1 MEYGSAS
8 LVIIVSQT
16 RQFVFDVGLFT
27 TIASFG
33 RRTLDPLSNMPASIK
48 DAIPVCTMIAFLDK
62 TAAIAMDTVVQPER
76 VIFCFTMYRCPPK
89 IIES

>member
-1 MEYGSAS
+1 MEYGSAL

-16 RQFVFDVGLFT
+16 RQFVFDVSQFT

-33 RRTLDPLSNMPASIK
+33 RRTPDPLSNMPASIR
-48 DAIPVCTMIAFLDK
+48 DAVPVCTMIAVLDK
-62 TAAIAMDTVVQPER
+62 TAAIAMDIVVQPER
-76 VIFCFTMYRCPPK
+76 VIFCFTMYRRPRK

>member
-1 MEYGSAS
+1 MEYGSAL

-16 RQFVFDVGLFT
+16 RQFVFDVSQFT

-33 RRTLDPLSNMPASIK
+33 RRTPDPLSNMPASIK
-48 DAIPVCTMIAFLDK
+48 DAIPVYSMIAVLDK
-62 TAAIAMDTVVQPER
+62 TAAVAMDVPVKPER
-76 VIFCFTMYRCPPK
+76 EIFCSTINRRPRK